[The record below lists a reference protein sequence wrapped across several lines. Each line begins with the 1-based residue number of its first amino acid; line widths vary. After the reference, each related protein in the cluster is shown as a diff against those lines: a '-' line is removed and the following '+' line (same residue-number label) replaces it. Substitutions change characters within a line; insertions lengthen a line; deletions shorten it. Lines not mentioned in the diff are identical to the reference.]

1 MKWVTRHRPKIDR
14 VACPWLIKRFVDKDA
29 EFLFAPPEEVK
40 AVAQKTGAI
49 PYDIEGVELTHD
61 GPLCSFD
68 AIIKKYKLTDPALA
82 EMATIIRGADT
93 NKHDLHPACPGV
105 YAVLIGLS
113 ATYNDDHEQLKHGM
127 VVCEALF
134 AWSAKARGET
144 HTWNPQRVG
153 GAGGRA

>member
-1 MKWVTRHRPKIDR
+1 MQWVTRHRPKIDR
-14 VACPWLIKRFVDKDA
+14 VACPWLIKRFVDKEA
-29 EFLFAPPEEVK
+29 EFRFVPPDQVK

-68 AIIKKYKLTDPALA
+68 AIIKKYGLNDPALA

-93 NKHDLHPACPGV
+93 DRHDLHPACPGV

-113 ATYNDDHEQLKHGM
+113 ATYGDDHEQLKHGM
-127 VVCEALF
+127 VVCEALY
-134 AWSAKARGET
+134 AWCSRARGET
-144 HTWNPQRVG
+144 HTWNPQKSATART
-153 GAGGRA
+153 